1 MSRYVLSARARLDLE
16 QIWNYIAEDNVDAAD
31 KVRDEIKSN
40 LQKLARM
47 PFIGHTRRDVKN
59 TAYRFWLVYS
69 YLIVYRPESKP
80 LQIVRII
87 HGARDLK
94 KAIRG

>member
-1 MSRYVLSARARLDLE
+1 MSRYALSARARSDLK
-16 QIWNYIAEDNVDAAD
+16 QIWNYIADDNIDAAD

-47 PFIGHTRRDVKN
+47 PFIGHRRTDVKN
-59 TAYRFWLVYS
+59 PAYLFWVVYS
-69 YLIVYRPESKP
+69 YLIVYRPETKP

-94 KAIRG
+94 KALPD